1 MAETDEKEAQLTA
14 YYDKEMGELKGA
26 REEYTALMGGAN
38 PTFDEL
44 QKFVKVKK
52 QTLAA
57 GRISLGMRDYAM
69 PAAVGSFP
77 YEQWDDR
84 KACCICPP
92 CAACPDYCTFPY
104 KVPLCWPW
112 TICCPGL
119 DKFGNNPCCT
129 ITYCCVPLNPVCAR
143 PCLIAHPSKCCCPD
157 CCCCCRCETVGCEL
171 GPCCH
176 FTCTC
181 MPANGNPLLLLA
193 FPFLFCCKKEN
204 ITDQLKITR
213 ETGAKVQTEGGA
225 PHAAETETAA
235 IADAVAAETM
245 GERGAVEPADAES
258 DAVAAETTGER
269 GAVELADAE

>member
-26 REEYTALMGGAN
+26 REEYAAVMGGAN
-38 PTFDEL
+38 PTFEDL
-44 QKFVKVKK
+44 QRFVKFKK

-57 GRISLGMRDYAM
+57 GRFELGIRDLTM
-69 PAAVGSFP
+69 QFEKPVMGSFP
-77 YEQWDDR
+77 YEEWDDR
-84 KACCICPP
+84 KACCVCPP
-92 CAACPDYCTFPY
+92 CAMCPGYCTFPY
-104 KVPLCWPW
+104 ELPLCWPA
-112 TICCPGL
+112 TICCPFL
-119 DKFGNNPCCT
+119 KKRCGNNPCCLVT
-129 ITYCCVPLNPVCAR
+129 NLCKPLNPVCAR
-143 PCLIAHPSKCCCPD
+143 PCFIAHPSNCCKCPECCKCPD

-181 MPANGNPLLLLA
+181 MPATGNPLLLLA
-193 FPFLFCCKKEN
+193 FPFLFCCQKEN

-213 ETGAKVQTEGGA
+213 PEAGAKVQTEGGA

-245 GERGAVEPADAES
+245 GERGAVE
-258 DAVAAETTGER
+258 
-269 GAVELADAE
+269 LADAE